1 MLTLDDAILPSI
13 SGSTQGCFVGVKFP
27 QNYIGVLNE
36 ISFFLD
42 EFIQT
47 NLVDHLFIEA
57 SNDNFNTVELLVSVS
72 EEVHEGWNYYDLS
85 DLAANEF
92 QYFRLRSDA
101 DAHGCDDIGEIHY
114 IGYEVINDDNDTI

>member
-1 MLTLDDAILPSI
+1 M
-13 SGSTQGCFVGVKFP
+13 
-27 QNYIGVLNE
+27 NE

-57 SNDNFNTVELLVSVS
+57 SNDNFNTVELLVAVS

-85 DLAANEF
+85 DLASN
-92 QYFRLRSDA
+92 
-101 DAHGCDDIGEIHY
+101 
-114 IGYEVINDDNDTI
+114 